1 MQKGSIK
8 MANRKGN
15 NYFEMMAELVT
26 YSSEAASLLNEI
38 LMDFDAAQLEN
49 KLEKMHE
56 IEHTADLKKHDMMNK
71 LVKEFITPIERGD
84 IIELSHQID
93 NVTDAVEDVLVRLY
107 MFNITELR
115 PEALEFC
122 NIIIES
128 CTKLKKLMDEFHN
141 YKKSTVIHDLII
153 DINALEEE
161 GDRLYTR
168 SMRNL
173 FTTSTNPV
181 EIITWKDNFY
191 FFEKCC
197 DACESVADVVEC
209 VIMKNS

>member
-1 MQKGSIK
+1 
-8 MANRKGN
+8 MAKKKGN
-15 NYFEMMAELVT
+15 DYFEMMAELVT
-26 YSSEAASLLNEI
+26 YSCEAASLLNEI
-38 LMDFDAAQLEN
+38 LENYDVAQLES
-49 KLEKMHE
+49 KQEKMHE

-93 NVTDAVEDVLVRLY
+93 NVTDAIEDVLVRLY
-107 MFNITELR
+107 MFNITSIR
-115 PEALEFC
+115 SEALEFC
-122 NIIIES
+122 RIIIES
-128 CTKLKKLMDEFHN
+128 CTKLKILMDEFRN
-141 YKKSTVIHDLII
+141 YKKSTSIRGLII
-153 DINALEEE
+153 EINALEEE
-161 GDRLYTR
+161 ADRLYTR

-173 FTTSTNPV
+173 FTNSTNPI

-197 DACESVADVVEC
+197 DACEAAADVVEC

>member
-1 MQKGSIK
+1 MGKK
-8 MANRKGN
+8 KGN
-15 NYFEMMAELVT
+15 DYFEMMAELVT
-26 YSSEAASLLNEI
+26 YSCEAASLLNEI
-38 LMDFDAAQLEN
+38 LKDFDAAQLEE

-56 IEHTADLKKHDMMNK
+56 IEHTADIKKHDMMNK

-107 MFNITELR
+107 MFNITSLR
-115 PEALEFC
+115 SEALEFC
-122 NIIIES
+122 SIIIES
-128 CTKLKKLMDEFHN
+128 CTKLKILMDEFRN
-141 YKKSTVIHDLII
+141 YKKSTTIRDLII

-161 GDRLYTR
+161 ADRLYTK

-173 FTTSTNPV
+173 FTNSKDPI

-197 DACESVADVVEC
+197 DACEAAADVVEC

>member
-1 MQKGSIK
+1 MGKK
-8 MANRKGN
+8 KGN
-15 NYFEMMAELVT
+15 DYFEMMAELVT
-26 YSSEAASLLNEI
+26 YSCEAASLLNEI
-38 LMDFDAAQLEN
+38 LKDFNAAQLEE

-56 IEHTADLKKHDMMNK
+56 IEHTADIKKHDMMNK

-107 MFNITELR
+107 MFNITSLR
-115 PEALEFC
+115 SEALEFC
-122 NIIIES
+122 SIIIES
-128 CTKLKKLMDEFHN
+128 CTKLKKLMDEFRN
-141 YKKSTVIHDLII
+141 YKKSTTIRDLII

-161 GDRLYTR
+161 ADRLYTK

-173 FTTSTNPV
+173 FTTSTDPI

-197 DACESVADVVEC
+197 DACEAAADVVEC

>member
-1 MQKGSIK
+1 MTKK
-8 MANRKGN
+8 KGN

-26 YSSEAASLLNEI
+26 YSCDAASLLSEI
-38 LMDFDAAQLEN
+38 LKNYDAAQLES

-56 IEHTADLKKHDMMNK
+56 IEHTADLKKHEMMNK

-84 IIELSHQID
+84 IVELSHQID

-107 MFNITELR
+107 MFNITSLR
-115 PEALEFC
+115 SEAFEFC
-122 NIIIES
+122 DIIIKCCS
-128 CTKLKKLMDEFHN
+128 KLKKLMEEFHD
-141 YKKSTVIHDLII
+141 YKKSTKIHELII

-161 GDRLYTR
+161 ADRLYTK

-173 FTTSTNPV
+173 FMTSTDPI
-181 EIITWKDNFY
+181 EIITWKENFY

-197 DACESVADVVEC
+197 DACEAAADVVES

>member
-1 MQKGSIK
+1 MTKK
-8 MANRKGN
+8 KGN
-15 NYFEMMAELVT
+15 DYFEMMAELVT
-26 YSSEAASLLNEI
+26 YSCDAASLLSEI
-38 LMDFDAAQLEN
+38 LRNYDAAQLEN

-56 IEHTADLKKHDMMNK
+56 IEHTADLKKHEMMNK

-84 IIELSHQID
+84 IVELSHQID

-107 MFNITELR
+107 MFNITSLR
-115 PEALEFC
+115 SEAFEFC
-122 NIIIES
+122 DIIIECCS
-128 CTKLKKLMDEFHN
+128 KLKKLMEEFHN
-141 YKKSTVIHDLII
+141 YKKSTKIHELII

-161 GDRLYTR
+161 ADRLYTK

-173 FTTSTNPV
+173 FMTSTDPI
-181 EIITWKDNFY
+181 EITTWKENFY

-197 DACESVADVVEC
+197 DACEAAADVVES

>member
-1 MQKGSIK
+1 MGKK
-8 MANRKGN
+8 KGN
-15 NYFEMMAELVT
+15 DYFEMMAELVT
-26 YSSEAASLLNEI
+26 YSCDAASLLNEI
-38 LMDFDAAQLEN
+38 LKDFNAAQLEE

-107 MFNITELR
+107 MFNITSLR
-115 PEALEFC
+115 SEALEFC
-122 NIIIES
+122 SIIIES
-128 CTKLKKLMDEFHN
+128 CTKLKKLMDEFRN
-141 YKKSTVIHDLII
+141 YKKSTTIRDLII

-161 GDRLYTR
+161 ADRLYTK

-173 FTTSTNPV
+173 FTTSTDPI

-197 DACESVADVVEC
+197 DACEAAADVIEC

>member
-1 MQKGSIK
+1 MGMK
-8 MANRKGN
+8 KGN

-26 YSSEAASLLNEI
+26 YSCEAAYLLKEI
-38 LMDFDAAQLEN
+38 LENYDGVQLES
-49 KLEKMHE
+49 KIEKMHE

-84 IIELSHQID
+84 LVELSHQID
-93 NVTDAVEDVLVRLY
+93 NVTDAIEDVLVRLY
-107 MFNITELR
+107 MFNITSIR
-115 PEALEFC
+115 SEAIEFC
-122 NIIIES
+122 NIIIKS
-128 CTKLKKLMDEFHN
+128 CTKLKKLMDEFYN
-141 YKKSTVIHDLII
+141 YKKSTSIRELII
-153 DINALEEE
+153 EINELEEE
-161 GDRLYTR
+161 ADRLYTR

-173 FTTSTNPV
+173 FTTSTNSI

-197 DACESVADVVEC
+197 DACEAAADVVES